1 LFEATFSHLS
11 TSVPTHLGMNQ
22 SMAYAPTSAV
32 YAPTSAAGGPLRV
45 NAGAGPAREVYGA
58 VAPAFSPEPI
68 KYHNSSKLIFTTA
81 GIVLLALLCVV
92 PVWNAVAL
100 MSDSNFVFWVGRNL
114 PVWMIVFCFFLIVLY
129 IITILTFFTYARLEV
144 QNEQTIMMIANVFI
158 TLLGLVLMLV
168 SLPLS
173 RSSVETYHNLMHRCD
188 YSEQTHRMYEYSQV
202 LQNIRSTPECMAMY
216 SVEECVGYADAPP
229 YTTFLKAMETDF
241 RCSGFCYR
249 PPADVA
255 LVAAEPGAISAD
267 APAADALVAD
277 APEANAAEAS
287 APDADAPENIPLLQQ
302 SQKKHRKDRVTPLAL
317 LSTIADK
324 IGGVSTAV
332 VADSESQPA
341 PVASRYPPSLFSD
354 ANYQASCEGMAA
366 RDMKN
371 FAGDVGYQTFYQGI
385 YLVVVA
391 VTMGFLKLVGF
402 CVRRSDD
409 RFGPKAPIL

>member
-1 LFEATFSHLS
+1 
-11 TSVPTHLGMNQ
+11 MNQ
-22 SMAYAPTSAV
+22 SMAYS
-32 YAPTSAAGGPLRV
+32 PTSAAGGPLAASRL
-45 NAGAGPAREVYGA
+45 NAGGAPIRQEAYGT
-58 VAPAFSPEPI
+58 VVQPFSPEPI
-68 KYHNSSKLIFTTA
+68 KYHNSSKLIFTTT
-81 GIVLLALLCVV
+81 GIILLALLCVV

-114 PVWMIVFCFFLIVLY
+114 PVWMIVFCFFLVVLY

-249 PPADVA
+249 PPANVA
-255 LVAAEPGAISAD
+255 LLAAADDVAAEPAAQ
-267 APAADALVAD
+267 APAAE
-277 APEANAAEAS
+277 APEAEAAEAE

-302 SQKKHRKDRVTPLAL
+302 GGVRRHTHDKVTPLAL
-317 LSTIADK
+317 ISAIASK
-324 IGGVSTAV
+324 VGGVSNEV
-332 VADSESQPA
+332 VADGQAQPV
-341 PVASRYPPSLFSD
+341 PVASRYPPTLFSD

>member
-1 LFEATFSHLS
+1 
-11 TSVPTHLGMNQ
+11 
-22 SMAYAPTSAV
+22 MAYSPSSAV
-32 YAPTSAAGGPLRV
+32 YAPTSAASGPLAAGRV
-45 NAGAGPAREVYGA
+45 NAGAAPAREAYVSA
-58 VAPAFSPEPI
+58 VAPGFAPEPI
-68 KYHNSSKLIFTTA
+68 KYHNSSKLIFTTT

-114 PVWMIVFCFFLIVLY
+114 PVWMMVFCFFLIVLY
-129 IITILTFFTYARLEV
+129 IITILTFFSYARLEV

-249 PPADVA
+249 PPANVA
-255 LVAAEPGAISAD
+255 LVAEEPASSD
-267 APAADALVAD
+267 ET
-277 APEANAAEAS
+277 APE
-287 APDADAPENIPLLQQ
+287 ADAPENIPLLQQ
-302 SQKKHRKDRVTPLAL
+302 SNQRKHRKDRVTPLAL

-324 IGGVSTAV
+324 VGGVSAAV
-332 VADSESQPA
+332 VGDGESQPA

>member
-1 LFEATFSHLS
+1 
-11 TSVPTHLGMNQ
+11 
-22 SMAYAPTSAV
+22 
-32 YAPTSAAGGPLRV
+32 
-45 NAGAGPAREVYGA
+45 
-58 VAPAFSPEPI
+58 
-68 KYHNSSKLIFTTA
+68 
-81 GIVLLALLCVV
+81 LLCVV

-114 PVWMIVFCFFLIVLY
+114 PVWMIVFCLFLIVLY
-129 IITILTFFTYARLEV
+129 IITILTFFTYSRLEV

-173 RSSVETYHNLMHRCD
+173 RSSAETYHNLMHRCD

-249 PPADVA
+249 PPANAA
-255 LVAAEPGAISAD
+255 LLESESQASDADSPAD
-267 APAADALVAD
+267 APAEEVPAEET
-277 APEANAAEAS
+277 PAAEG
-287 APDADAPENIPLLQQ
+287 LLQQ
-302 SQKKHRKDRVTPLAL
+302 SNQRKHRRDRVTPLAL
-317 LSTIADK
+317 LSTLTERVGD
-324 IGGVSTAV
+324 VSTAV
-332 VADSESQPA
+332 VADIGAQPI

-409 RFGPKAPIL
+409 RFIKAPLQ